1 MQEYFR
7 ASRLREVLDAAGFR
21 CAAAACLGWFVFLWG
36 LTPRT
41 LAAGAALFLLLTLLL
56 TGLGLVMIYS
66 SSFARALYETGDSAY
81 FFKRQLIFSLIGA
94 AELLAVSRVRP
105 ELLKKLAFPVLGISI
120 VFLILVFVP
129 GIGQSEN
136 GATRWIRLGISFQPS
151 EIAKLGVILS
161 YAAMIASFQ
170 EKMETFR
177 YGIAPFAAILAVIVV
192 LLRLEPHNSA
202 IVIIACTAGAMLFL
216 GGVRYRWF
224 VLGGGVMLLGLAVIL
239 GAGGYEAS
247 RITAWRDPFSD
258 PSDSGYQ
265 IIQSL
270 YAIGSGGL
278 LGLGFGQ
285 GRQKYL
291 YLPEEHNDYIFAI
304 VCEELGL
311 AGALAILLLYALLI
325 LRGYWIAMHVRD
337 RFLSLTVA
345 GITTLTA
352 LQVFFNIG
360 VVTNLLPS
368 TGISLPFFSYGGTA
382 LLIQLGEMGI
392 ILSASRRCSAGF
404 L

>member
-1 MQEYFR
+1 MGF
-7 ASRLREVLDAAGFR
+7 SRLSDVERKRELMDV
-21 CAAAACLGWFVFLWG
+21 
-36 LTPRT
+36 PM
-41 LAAGAALFLLLTLLL
+41 LLLTLLL
-56 TGLGLVMIYS
+56 TALGLVMIYS
-66 SSFARALYETGDSAY
+66 SSYARAMYETGDSAY
-81 FFKRQLIFSLIGA
+81 YFKRQLVFA
-94 AELLAVSRVRP
+94 LLGSGVMVMVSRVRS
-105 ELLKKLAFPVLGISI
+105 ELIRKMAFPVLGVAI
-120 VFLILVFVP
+120 VCLVLVFVP

-161 YAAMIASFQ
+161 FAAMISRFG
-170 EKMETFR
+170 EKMEQFR
-177 YGIAPFAAILAVIVV
+177 WGILPFCAILVVIVV

-202 IVIIACTAGAMLFL
+202 IVIIVCTAAAMLFL
-216 GGVRYRWF
+216 GGVQYRWF
-224 VLGGGVMLLGLAVIL
+224 ILGGGVMLLGIVLIL
-239 GAGGYEAS
+239 GAGGYELS
-247 RITAWRDPFSD
+247 RITAWQDPFSD
-258 PSDSGYQ
+258 PSDDGYQ

-278 LGLGFGQ
+278 LGLGLGQ

-291 YLPEEHNDYIFAI
+291 YLPEEHNDYIFSI

-311 AGALAILLLYALLI
+311 VGAAAILVLYALLI
-325 LRGYWIAMHVRD
+325 LRGYWISMHLKD

-392 ILSASRRCSAGF
+392 ILGASRECSAGF

>member
-1 MQEYFR
+1 MR
-7 ASRLREVLDAAGFR
+7 NPRLPDVEKRERETMVDL
-21 CAAAACLGWFVFLWG
+21 
-36 LTPRT
+36 P
-41 LAAGAALFLLLTLLL
+41 FLLLTIVL
-56 TGLGLVMIYS
+56 TALGLVMIFSASY
-66 SSFARALYETGDSAY
+66 ARALYETGDSAY
-81 FFKRQLIFSLIGA
+81 FFKRQLMFSVVGIVA
-94 AELLAVSRVRP
+94 MLAVSRVKPTLIR
-105 ELLKKLAFPVLGISI
+105 KLAFPVLGASI
-120 VFLILVFVP
+120 LFLVLVFVP

-136 GATRWIRLGISFQPS
+136 GATRWVRLGISFQPS

-161 YAAMIASFQ
+161 YAAMIAAFQ

-177 YGIAPFAAILAVIVV
+177 WGIAPFAAILVVIVV

-216 GGVRYRWF
+216 GGVKYRWF
-224 VLGGGVMLLGLAVIL
+224 ILGGSVMLLGLVLIL

-247 RITAWRDPFSD
+247 RITAWQDPFSD
-258 PSDSGYQ
+258 PTDDGYQ

-311 AGALAILLLYALLI
+311 VGATAILVLYALLI

-337 RFLSLTVA
+337 RFLALTVA
-345 GITTLTA
+345 GITTLTV

-382 LLIQLGEMGI
+382 LLIQLGEMGL
-392 ILSASRRCSAGF
+392 ILGASRQCSAGF

>member
-1 MQEYFR
+1 MGHT
-7 ASRLREVLDAAGFR
+7 RLPDVERQTGILD
-21 CAAAACLGWFVFLWG
+21 LPFLG
-36 LTPRT
+36 LTV
-41 LAAGAALFLLLTLLL
+41 LLTA
-56 TGLGLVMIYS
+56 LGLVMIYS
-66 SSFARALYETGDSAY
+66 ASYARALYETGDSAY
-81 FFKRQLIFSLIGA
+81 FFKRQLGFALVGIGA
-94 AELLAVSRVRP
+94 MLAISRVRP
-105 ELLKKLAFPVLGISI
+105 ALLRKLAFPVLGVS
-120 VFLILVFVP
+120 VLFLVLVFVP

-136 GATRWIRLGISFQPS
+136 GATRWIRLGVSFQPS

-161 YAAMIASFQ
+161 YAAMISSFG

-177 YGIAPFAAILAVIVV
+177 WGILPFAAILLVIVV

-216 GGVRYRWF
+216 GGVKYRWF
-224 VLGGGVMLLGLAVIL
+224 VLGASVMLLGGVLLL

-258 PSDSGYQ
+258 PTDDGYQ
-265 IIQSL
+265 ILQSL

-278 LGLGFGQ
+278 LGLGLGQ

-291 YLPEEHNDYIFAI
+291 YLPEEHNDYIFSI

-311 AGALAILLLYALLI
+311 VGAAAILLLYALLI
-325 LRGYWIAMHVRD
+325 LRGYWIAMHLRD
-337 RFLSLTVA
+337 RFLALTVA

-392 ILSASRRCSAGF
+392 ILGASRQCSAGF

>member
-1 MQEYFR
+1 MGQP
-7 ASRLREVLDAAGFR
+7 RLREVEKQEILD
-21 CAAAACLGWFVFLWG
+21 LPMLV
-36 LTPRT
+36 
-41 LAAGAALFLLLTLLL
+41 LTLLL
-56 TGLGLVMIYS
+56 TALGLMMIYS
-66 SSFARALYETGDSAY
+66 SSYARALYESGDSGY
-81 FFKRQLIFSLIGA
+81 YFKRQLLFALLGTGA
-94 AELLAVSRVRP
+94 MLAVSRVRP
-105 ELLKKLAFPVLGISI
+105 QLIRKLAFPVLGVSV
-120 VFLILVFVP
+120 VFLVLVFVP
-129 GIGQSEN
+129 GIGRSEN
-136 GATRWIRLGISFQPS
+136 GATRWVSMGISFQPS
-151 EIAKLGVILS
+151 EVAKLGIILS
-161 YAAMIASFQ
+161 FAALISAFG

-177 YGIAPFAAILAVIVV
+177 WGIAPFGAILAVIVV

-202 IVIIACTAGAMLFL
+202 IVIIVCTAGAMLFL
-216 GGVRYRWF
+216 GGVKYRWF
-224 VLGGGVMLLGLAVIL
+224 ILGGCAMLLGLVLIL

-258 PSDSGYQ
+258 PTDDGYQ

-278 LGLGFGQ
+278 FGLGFGQ

-291 YLPEEHNDYIFAI
+291 YLPEEHNDYIFSI

-311 AGALAILLLYALLI
+311 VGAAAILLLYALLI
-325 LRGYWIAMHVRD
+325 LRGYWISMHIRN
-337 RFLSLTVA
+337 RFLSLMVA

-382 LLIQLGEMGI
+382 LLIQLGEMGL
-392 ILSASRRCSAGF
+392 ILGASRQCSAGF
-404 L
+404 LS

>member
-1 MQEYFR
+1 MGKL
-7 ASRLREVLDAAGFR
+7 RLPDVERKGEMMD
-21 CAAAACLGWFVFLWG
+21 
-36 LTPRT
+36 TPM
-41 LAAGAALFLLLTLLL
+41 LLLTMVL
-56 TGLGLVMIYS
+56 TALGLVMIYS
-66 SSFARALYETGDSAY
+66 SSFARAQYETGDSSY
-81 FFKRQLIFSLIGA
+81 YFKRQLVFALLGTGA
-94 AELLAVSRVRP
+94 MVMLSRVRQN
-105 ELLKKLAFPVLGISI
+105 LLRRLAFPVLGISI
-120 VFLILVFVP
+120 LLLLLVFVP
-129 GIGQSEN
+129 RIGQSEN

-161 YAAMIASFQ
+161 FAAMISELE

-177 YGIAPFAAILAVIVV
+177 YGIAPFGAILLVIVI

-202 IVIIACTAGAMLFL
+202 IVIIACTAAAMLFL
-216 GGVRYRWF
+216 GGVKYRWF
-224 VLGGGVMLLGLAVIL
+224 VLGGCVMLLGLVLIL

-247 RITAWRDPFSD
+247 RITAWQDPFSD
-258 PSDSGYQ
+258 PTDDGYQ

-278 LGLGFGQ
+278 LGLGLGN

-304 VCEELGL
+304 TCEELGL
-311 AGALAILLLYALLI
+311 VGAVAILVLYALLI
-325 LRGYWIAMHVRD
+325 LRGYWISMHLKD

-382 LLIQLGEMGI
+382 LLIQLGEMGL
-392 ILSASRRCSAGF
+392 ILGASRQCSAGF

>member
-1 MQEYFR
+1 MTD
-7 ASRLREVLDAAGFR
+7 LRMRDVQKTD
-21 CAAAACLGWFVFLWG
+21 
-36 LTPRT
+36 T
-41 LAAGAALFLLLTLLL
+41 LVDLPFLLLTVLL
-56 TGLGLVMIYS
+56 TALGLVMIYS
-66 SSFARALYETGDSAY
+66 ASYARALYETGDSAY
-81 FFKRQLIFSLIGA
+81 FFKRQLVFSLIGIA
-94 AELLAVSRVRP
+94 AMLGISRVKPR
-105 ELLKKLAFPVLGISI
+105 LIRKLAFPLLGASVL
-120 VFLILVFVP
+120 FLALVFVP

-136 GATRWIRLGISFQPS
+136 GATRWVRLGISFQPS

-161 YAAMIASFQ
+161 YAAMISAFQ
-170 EKMETFR
+170 ERMETFR
-177 YGIAPFAAILAVIVV
+177 WGIAPFAAILVVIVV

-202 IVIIACTAGAMLFL
+202 IVIIACTAGTMLFL
-216 GGVRYRWF
+216 GGVKYRWF
-224 VLGGGVMLLGLAVIL
+224 ILGGTVMLLGLAVIL

-258 PSDSGYQ
+258 PTDNGYQ
-265 IIQSL
+265 ILQSL

-278 LGLGFGQ
+278 LGLGFRQ

-311 AGALAILLLYALLI
+311 VGALAILSLYMLLI

-337 RFLSLTVA
+337 RFLALTVA

-382 LLIQLGEMGI
+382 LLIQLGEMG
-392 ILSASRRCSAGF
+392 LVLGASRQCSAGF

>member
-1 MQEYFR
+1 MD
-7 ASRLREVLDAAGFR
+7 L
-21 CAAAACLGWFVFLWG
+21 
-36 LTPRT
+36 P
-41 LAAGAALFLLLTLLL
+41 FLLLTLLL
-56 TGLGLVMIYS
+56 TALGLVMIYS

-81 FFKRQLIFSLIGA
+81 YFKRQLVFSLIGA

-120 VFLILVFVP
+120 VFLMLVFVP

-161 YAAMIASFQ
+161 YAALIAAFQ

-224 VLGGGVMLLGLAVIL
+224 ILGGGVMLLGLAVIL

-247 RITAWRDPFSD
+247 RISAWRDPFSD
-258 PSDSGYQ
+258 PADSGYQ

>member
-1 MQEYFR
+1 LKLFR
-7 ASRLREVLDAAGFR
+7 LQDVEKEQREQMLD
-21 CAAAACLGWFVFLWG
+21 L
-36 LTPRT
+36 P
-41 LAAGAALFLLLTLLL
+41 FLLLTLVI
-56 TGLGLVMIYS
+56 TGIGLVMIYS
-66 SSFARALYETGDSAY
+66 SSFARAQFETGDSAY
-81 FFKRQLIFSLIGA
+81 YFKRQLVFSLVGIA
-94 AELLAVSRVRP
+94 VMLALSRVRP
-105 ELLKKLAFPVLGISI
+105 ELIRRLAFPVLGVSI
-120 VFLILVFVP
+120 LLLALVFVP

-136 GATRWIRLGISFQPS
+136 GAARWIRLGISFQPS
-151 EIAKLGVILS
+151 EIAKLGVVLS
-161 YAAMIASFQ
+161 YAAMIAAFQ
-170 EKMETFR
+170 EKMTTFR
-177 YGIAPFAAILAVIVV
+177 WGIAPFGAILLVIVI

-216 GGVRYRWF
+216 GGVQYRWF
-224 VLGGGVMLLGLAVIL
+224 LLGGAVMLLGLLAIL

-258 PSDSGYQ
+258 PTDNGYQ
-265 IIQSL
+265 ILQSL

-311 AGALAILLLYALLI
+311 VGALVILSLYALLI
-325 LRGYWIAMHVRD
+325 LRGYWIAMHAKD
-337 RFLSLTVA
+337 RFTGLVVA
-345 GITTLTA
+345 GIVTLTA

-382 LLIQLGEMGI
+382 LLIQLSEMG
-392 ILSASRRCSAGF
+392 LVLGASRTCGLGYLS
-404 L
+404 

>member
-1 MQEYFR
+1 MER
-7 ASRLREVLDAAGFR
+7 ARLRDVEKTTELPD
-21 CAAAACLGWFVFLWG
+21 LPMLI
-36 LTPRT
+36 LS
-41 LAAGAALFLLLTLLL
+41 LLLTA
-56 TGLGLVMIYS
+56 LGVVMIYS
-66 SSFARALYETGDSAY
+66 ASFARALYETGDGGY
-81 FFKRQLIFSLIGA
+81 FFKRELVFSLLGILVMLLVSRIR
-94 AELLAVSRVRP
+94 AELLR
-105 ELLKKLAFPVLGISI
+105 KLAFPILGVAI
-120 VFLILVFVP
+120 VCLVLVFVP

-161 YAAMIASFQ
+161 FAALITKFDT
-170 EKMETFR
+170 KMETFR
-177 YGIAPFAAILAVIVV
+177 WGIAPFAAILGIIVV

-202 IVIIACTAGAMLFL
+202 IVIIVCTAGAMLFL

-224 VLGGGVMLLGLAVIL
+224 VLGGAVMLIGIVLIL
-239 GAGGYEAS
+239 GAGGYEVS

-258 PSDSGYQ
+258 PTDDGYQ

-270 YAIGSGGL
+270 YAIGSGGV

-291 YLPEEHNDYIFAI
+291 YLPEEHNDYIFSI

-311 AGALAILLLYALLI
+311 VGAVAILILYMLLI
-325 LRGYWIAMHVRD
+325 LRGYWISMHLKD

-382 LLIQLGEMGI
+382 LMIQLGEMGI
-392 ILSASRRCSAGF
+392 ILGASRKCSAGF

>member
-1 MQEYFR
+1 MR
-7 ASRLREVLDAAGFR
+7 NSRLPDVEKRERETMVDL
-21 CAAAACLGWFVFLWG
+21 
-36 LTPRT
+36 P
-41 LAAGAALFLLLTLLL
+41 FLLLTIVL
-56 TGLGLVMIYS
+56 TALGLVMIFSASY
-66 SSFARALYETGDSAY
+66 ARALYETGDSAY
-81 FFKRQLIFSLIGA
+81 FFKRQLMFSLVGIVA
-94 AELLAVSRVRP
+94 MLAVSRVKPTLIR
-105 ELLKKLAFPVLGISI
+105 KLAFPVLGASI
-120 VFLILVFVP
+120 LFLVLVFVP

-136 GATRWIRLGISFQPS
+136 GATRWVRLGISFQPS

-161 YAAMIASFQ
+161 YAAMIAAFQ

-177 YGIAPFAAILAVIVV
+177 WGIAPFAAILVVIVV

-216 GGVRYRWF
+216 GGVKYRWF
-224 VLGGGVMLLGLAVIL
+224 ILGGSVMLLGLVLIL

-247 RITAWRDPFSD
+247 RITAWQDPFSD
-258 PSDSGYQ
+258 PTDDGYQ

-311 AGALAILLLYALLI
+311 VGAAAILVLYALLI

-337 RFLSLTVA
+337 RFLALTVA

-382 LLIQLGEMGI
+382 LLIQLGEMGL
-392 ILSASRRCSAGF
+392 ILGASRQCSAGF

>member
-1 MQEYFR
+1 MGKPRLPDVEKQE
-7 ASRLREVLDAAGFR
+7 LLD
-21 CAAAACLGWFVFLWG
+21 L
-36 LTPRT
+36 PM
-41 LAAGAALFLLLTLLL
+41 LLLTLLL
-56 TGLGLVMIYS
+56 TALGLVMIYS
-66 SSFARALYETGDSAY
+66 SSFARALYESGDSAFY
-81 FFKRQLIFSLIGA
+81 FKRQLVFAVLGIGA
-94 AELLAVSRVRP
+94 MLAISRVRP
-105 ELLKKLAFPVLGISI
+105 QLIRKLAFPVLGVS
-120 VFLILVFVP
+120 VLFLVLVFVP
-129 GIGQSEN
+129 GIGRAEN
-136 GATRWIRLGISFQPS
+136 GATRWVRLGISFQPS
-151 EIAKLGVILS
+151 EVAKLGIILS
-161 YAAMIASFQ
+161 FAAMISAFG

-177 YGIAPFAAILAVIVV
+177 WGIAPFAAILAVIVV

-202 IVIIACTAGAMLFL
+202 IVIIVCTAGAMLFL
-216 GGVRYRWF
+216 GGVKYRWF
-224 VLGGGVMLLGLAVIL
+224 ILGGLAMLLGLILIL

-247 RITAWRDPFSD
+247 RITAWQDPFSD
-258 PSDSGYQ
+258 PTDDGYQ

-278 LGLGFGQ
+278 FGLGLGN

-291 YLPEEHNDYIFAI
+291 YLPEEHNDYIFSIA
-304 VCEELGL
+304 CEELGL
-311 AGALAILLLYALLI
+311 AGAVGILILYSLLI
-325 LRGYWIAMHVRD
+325 LRGYWISMHIRD
-337 RFLSLTVA
+337 WFLSLTVA

-392 ILSASRRCSAGF
+392 ILGASRQCSAGF

>member
-1 MQEYFR
+1 MVKP
-7 ASRLREVLDAAGFR
+7 RLPDVERKREMPD
-21 CAAAACLGWFVFLWG
+21 
-36 LTPRT
+36 TPM
-41 LAAGAALFLLLTLLL
+41 LLLTLLL
-56 TGLGLVMIYS
+56 TALGLVMIYS
-66 SSFARALYETGDSAY
+66 SSYARALYETGDSAY
-81 FFKRQLIFSLIGA
+81 FFKRQLVFALLGSGAMVMISYIRPVLIRKLA
-94 AELLAVSRVRP
+94 FPLLAVSI
-105 ELLKKLAFPVLGISI
+105 L
-120 VFLILVFVP
+120 FLVLVFVP

-136 GATRWIRLGISFQPS
+136 GATRWVRLGISFQPS
-151 EIAKLGVILS
+151 EIAKLGIILS
-161 YAAMIASFQ
+161 FAAMISAFG

-177 YGIAPFAAILAVIVV
+177 WGIAPFAAILVIIVI

-202 IVIIACTAGAMLFL
+202 IVIIACTAAAMLFL
-216 GGVRYRWF
+216 GGVKYRWF
-224 VLGGGVMLLGLAVIL
+224 ILGGCVMLLGVVLIL
-239 GAGGYEAS
+239 GAGGYELS
-247 RITAWRDPFSD
+247 RITAWQDPFSD
-258 PSDSGYQ
+258 PTDDGYQ

-278 LGLGFGQ
+278 LGLGLGK

-304 VCEELGL
+304 TCEELGL
-311 AGALAILLLYALLI
+311 VGAVAILVLYALLI
-325 LRGYWIAMHVRD
+325 LRGYWIAMHLRD
-337 RFLSLTVA
+337 RFLSLMVA

-382 LLIQLGEMGI
+382 LLIQLGEMGL
-392 ILSASRRCSAGF
+392 ILGASRQCSAGF

>member
-1 MQEYFR
+1 MGLL
-7 ASRLREVLDAAGFR
+7 RLPDVETSERENLVDL
-21 CAAAACLGWFVFLWG
+21 
-36 LTPRT
+36 P
-41 LAAGAALFLLLTLLL
+41 FLLLTLLL

-81 FFKRQLIFSLIGA
+81 YFKRQLVFSLVGA

-120 VFLILVFVP
+120 VFLVLVFVP

-161 YAAMIASFQ
+161 YAAMIAAFQ

>member
-1 MQEYFR
+1 MGFL
-7 ASRLREVLDAAGFR
+7 RLPDVETSERENLVDL
-21 CAAAACLGWFVFLWG
+21 
-36 LTPRT
+36 P
-41 LAAGAALFLLLTLLL
+41 FLLLTLLL
-56 TGLGLVMIYS
+56 TALGLVMIYS

-81 FFKRQLIFSLIGA
+81 YFKRQLVFSLIGA

-120 VFLILVFVP
+120 VFLMLVFVP

-161 YAAMIASFQ
+161 YAALIAAFQ

-224 VLGGGVMLLGLAVIL
+224 ILGGGVMLLGLAVIL

-247 RITAWRDPFSD
+247 RISAWRDPFSD
-258 PSDSGYQ
+258 PADSGYQ

>member
-1 MQEYFR
+1 MGFL
-7 ASRLREVLDAAGFR
+7 RLPDVETSEREN
-21 CAAAACLGWFVFLWG
+21 
-36 LTPRT
+36 
-41 LAAGAALFLLLTLLL
+41 LADLPFLLLTLLL
-56 TGLGLVMIYS
+56 TALGLVMIYS

-81 FFKRQLIFSLIGA
+81 YFKRQLVFSLIGA
-94 AELLAVSRVRP
+94 AELLAVSRVKP

-161 YAAMIASFQ
+161 YAAMIAAFQ

>member
-1 MQEYFR
+1 MER
-7 ASRLREVLDAAGFR
+7 ARLRDVEKTTELPD
-21 CAAAACLGWFVFLWG
+21 LPMLI
-36 LTPRT
+36 LS
-41 LAAGAALFLLLTLLL
+41 LLLTA
-56 TGLGLVMIYS
+56 LGVVMIYS
-66 SSFARALYETGDSAY
+66 ASFARALYETGDGGY
-81 FFKRQLIFSLIGA
+81 FFKRELVFSLLGILVMLLVSRIR
-94 AELLAVSRVRP
+94 AELLR
-105 ELLKKLAFPVLGISI
+105 KLAFPILGVAI
-120 VFLILVFVP
+120 VCLVLVFVP

-161 YAAMIASFQ
+161 FAALITKFDT
-170 EKMETFR
+170 KMETFR
-177 YGIAPFAAILAVIVV
+177 WGIAPFAAILGIIVV

-202 IVIIACTAGAMLFL
+202 IVIIVCTAGAMLFL

-224 VLGGGVMLLGLAVIL
+224 ILGGAVMLIGIVLIL
-239 GAGGYEAS
+239 GAGGYEVS

-258 PSDSGYQ
+258 PTDDGYQ

-270 YAIGSGGL
+270 YAIGSGGV

-291 YLPEEHNDYIFAI
+291 YLPEEHNDYIFSI

-311 AGALAILLLYALLI
+311 VGAVAILILYMLLI
-325 LRGYWIAMHVRD
+325 LRGYWISMHLKD

-382 LLIQLGEMGI
+382 LMIQLGEMGI
-392 ILSASRRCSAGF
+392 ILGASRKCSAGF

>member
-1 MQEYFR
+1 M
-7 ASRLREVLDAAGFR
+7 
-21 CAAAACLGWFVFLWG
+21 
-36 LTPRT
+36 RT
-41 LAAGAALFLLLTLLL
+41 LRLPDVETSELESIVDLPFLLLTLLL

-81 FFKRQLIFSLIGA
+81 YFKRQLVFSLLGA
-94 AELLAVSRVRP
+94 GELMAVSRIRP
-105 ELLKKLAFPVLGISI
+105 ELLRKLAFPILGASVLL
-120 VFLILVFVP
+120 LILVLVP

-161 YAAMIASFQ
+161 YAAMIAAFQ

-224 VLGGGVMLLGLAVIL
+224 LLGGGLLLLGLAAVL
-239 GAGGYEAS
+239 GAGGYEAG

-258 PSDSGYQ
+258 PADSGYQ

-311 AGALAILLLYALLI
+311 VGALAILLLYALLI

-392 ILSASRRCSAGF
+392 ILGASRRCSAGF
-404 L
+404 LS

>member
-1 MQEYFR
+1 MGK
-7 ASRLREVLDAAGFR
+7 ARLPDVEKREQTGLLD
-21 CAAAACLGWFVFLWG
+21 LPFL
-36 LTPRT
+36 
-41 LAAGAALFLLLTLLL
+41 ALSILLTA
-56 TGLGLVMIYS
+56 LGLVMIFSASY
-66 SSFARALYETGDSAY
+66 ARALYETGDSAY
-81 FFKRQLIFSLIGA
+81 FFKRQLMFAIVGVGA
-94 AELLAVSRVRP
+94 MLFISRMRP
-105 ELLKKLAFPVLGISI
+105 ELLRKLAFPVLGVSI
-120 VFLILVFVP
+120 LFLILVFVP
-129 GIGQSEN
+129 GIGQAEN
-136 GATRWIRLGISFQPS
+136 GATRWVRLGFSFQPS

-161 YAAMIASFQ
+161 YAAMISAFQ

-177 YGIAPFAAILAVIVV
+177 WGIMPFGAILLIIIV

-202 IVIIACTAGAMLFL
+202 IVIITCTAGAMLFL
-216 GGVRYRWF
+216 GGVKYRWF
-224 VLGGGVMLLGLAVIL
+224 VMGGTVMLLGIVVIL

-258 PSDSGYQ
+258 PTDDGYQ

-278 LGLGFGQ
+278 LGLGLGQ

-291 YLPEEHNDYIFAI
+291 YLPEEHNDYIFSIA
-304 VCEELGL
+304 CEELGL
-311 AGALAILLLYALLI
+311 VGAVAILLLYALLI

-392 ILSASRRCSAGF
+392 ILGASRQCSAGF

>member
-1 MQEYFR
+1 MGFL
-7 ASRLREVLDAAGFR
+7 RLPDVETSEREN
-21 CAAAACLGWFVFLWG
+21 
-36 LTPRT
+36 
-41 LAAGAALFLLLTLLL
+41 LADLPFLLLTLLL

-81 FFKRQLIFSLIGA
+81 YFKRQLVFSLVGA

-120 VFLILVFVP
+120 VFLVLVFVP

-161 YAAMIASFQ
+161 YAAMIAAFQ

>member
-1 MQEYFR
+1 MGKPRLSDVKQEM
-7 ASRLREVLDAAGFR
+7 LD
-21 CAAAACLGWFVFLWG
+21 
-36 LTPRT
+36 TPM
-41 LAAGAALFLLLTLLL
+41 LLLTLLL
-56 TGLGLVMIYS
+56 TAAGLVMIYS
-66 SSFARALYETGDSAY
+66 SSYARALYETGDSGY
-81 FFKRQLIFSLIGA
+81 FFKRQLVFALLGSGAMLLI
-94 AELLAVSRVRP
+94 SRVRP
-105 ELLKKLAFPVLGISI
+105 ELLRRMAFPVLGIS
-120 VFLILVFVP
+120 VVLLMLVFVP

-151 EIAKLGVILS
+151 ELAKLGVILS
-161 YAAMIASFQ
+161 FAAMIAAFG

-177 YGIAPFAAILAVIVV
+177 WGIAPFGGILLMIVI

-202 IVIIACTAGAMLFL
+202 IVIIGCTGGAMLFL
-216 GGVRYRWF
+216 GGVKYRWF
-224 VLGGGVMLLGLAVIL
+224 VLLGSVMLLGVVLIL
-239 GAGGYEAS
+239 GAGGYELS

-258 PSDSGYQ
+258 PTDDGYQ

-278 LGLGFGQ
+278 LGLGLGN

-291 YLPEEHNDYIFAI
+291 YLPEEHNDYIFSI
-304 VCEELGL
+304 TCEELGL
-311 AGALAILLLYALLI
+311 VGAVAILILYALLI
-325 LRGYWIAMHVRD
+325 LRGYWISMHLKD
-337 RFLSLTVA
+337 RFLSLMVA
-345 GITTLTA
+345 GIVTLTA

-382 LLIQLGEMGI
+382 LLIQLGEMGL
-392 ILSASRRCSAGF
+392 ILGASRQCSTGF

>member
-1 MQEYFR
+1 MKHP
-7 ASRLREVLDAAGFR
+7 RLSDVEKGAQLD
-21 CAAAACLGWFVFLWG
+21 L
-36 LTPRT
+36 PM
-41 LAAGAALFLLLTLLL
+41 LLLTLIL
-56 TGLGLVMIYS
+56 TALGLVMICS
-66 SSFARALYETGDSAY
+66 SSYARALYESGDSGFY
-81 FFKRQLIFSLIGA
+81 FKRQLLFALLGVGA
-94 AELLAVSRVRP
+94 MLCISRVRP
-105 ELLKKLAFPVLGISI
+105 QLVKKLAFPILGLSVL
-120 VFLILVFVP
+120 LLLLVFVP

-161 YAAMIASFQ
+161 FAVMIERFGG
-170 EKMETFR
+170 KMETFR
-177 YGIAPFAAILAVIVV
+177 WGILPFAGILVVIVV

-202 IVIIACTAGAMLFL
+202 IVIIVCTAGAMLFL
-216 GGVRYRWF
+216 GGVRCRWF
-224 VLGGGVMLLGLAVIL
+224 LLGGAVMLLGLLVIL

-258 PSDSGYQ
+258 PTDHGYQ

-278 LGLGFGQ
+278 FGLGFGQ

-291 YLPEEHNDYIFAI
+291 YLPEEHNDYIFSI
-304 VCEELGL
+304 LCEELGL
-311 AGALAILLLYALLI
+311 VGAAAVLLLYALLI
-325 LRGYWIAMHVRD
+325 LRGYWISMHLRD
-337 RFLSLTVA
+337 RFPALMVA

-382 LLIQLGEMGI
+382 LLIQLGEMGL
-392 ILSASRRCSAGF
+392 ILGASRQCSAGF
-404 L
+404 LH

>member
-1 MQEYFR
+1 MGFL
-7 ASRLREVLDAAGFR
+7 RLPDVETSEREN
-21 CAAAACLGWFVFLWG
+21 
-36 LTPRT
+36 
-41 LAAGAALFLLLTLLL
+41 LADLPFLLLTLLL

-81 FFKRQLIFSLIGA
+81 YFKRQLVFSLIGA

>member
-1 MQEYFR
+1 MR
-7 ASRLREVLDAAGFR
+7 NPRLPDVEKRERETMVDL
-21 CAAAACLGWFVFLWG
+21 
-36 LTPRT
+36 P
-41 LAAGAALFLLLTLLL
+41 FLLLTIVL
-56 TGLGLVMIYS
+56 TALGLVMIFSASY
-66 SSFARALYETGDSAY
+66 ARALYETGDSAY
-81 FFKRQLIFSLIGA
+81 FFKRQMMFSLVGIVA
-94 AELLAVSRVRP
+94 MLAVSRVKPTLIR
-105 ELLKKLAFPVLGISI
+105 KLAFSVLGASI
-120 VFLILVFVP
+120 LFLVLVFVP

-136 GATRWIRLGISFQPS
+136 GATRWVRLGISFQPS

-161 YAAMIASFQ
+161 YAAMIAAFQ

-177 YGIAPFAAILAVIVV
+177 WGIAPFAAILVVIVV

-216 GGVRYRWF
+216 GGVKYRWF
-224 VLGGGVMLLGLAVIL
+224 ILGGSVMLLGLVLIL

-247 RITAWRDPFSD
+247 RITAWQDPFSD
-258 PSDSGYQ
+258 PTDDGYQ

-311 AGALAILLLYALLI
+311 VGAAAILVLYALLI

-337 RFLSLTVA
+337 RFLALTVA

-382 LLIQLGEMGI
+382 LLIQLGEMGL
-392 ILSASRRCSAGF
+392 ILGASRQCSAGF

>member
-1 MQEYFR
+1 MGFL
-7 ASRLREVLDAAGFR
+7 RLPDVETSERENLVDL
-21 CAAAACLGWFVFLWG
+21 
-36 LTPRT
+36 P
-41 LAAGAALFLLLTLLL
+41 FLLLTLLL

-94 AELLAVSRVRP
+94 AELLAVSRVKP

>member
-1 MQEYFR
+1 MGHT
-7 ASRLREVLDAAGFR
+7 RLPDVERQTGILD
-21 CAAAACLGWFVFLWG
+21 LPFLG
-36 LTPRT
+36 LTV
-41 LAAGAALFLLLTLLL
+41 LLTA
-56 TGLGLVMIYS
+56 LGLVMIYS
-66 SSFARALYETGDSAY
+66 ASYARALYETGDSAY
-81 FFKRQLIFSLIGA
+81 FFKRQLGFALVGIGA
-94 AELLAVSRVRP
+94 MLAISRVRP
-105 ELLKKLAFPVLGISI
+105 ALLRKLAFPVLGVS
-120 VFLILVFVP
+120 VLFLVLVFVP

-136 GATRWIRLGISFQPS
+136 GATRWVRLGVSFQPS

-161 YAAMIASFQ
+161 YAAMISGFG

-177 YGIAPFAAILAVIVV
+177 WGILPFAAILLVIVV

-216 GGVRYRWF
+216 GGVKYRWF
-224 VLGGGVMLLGLAVIL
+224 VLGASVMLLGGVLLL

-247 RITAWRDPFSD
+247 RITAWQDPFSD
-258 PSDSGYQ
+258 PTDDGYQ
-265 IIQSL
+265 ILQSL

-291 YLPEEHNDYIFAI
+291 YLPEEHNDYIFSI

-311 AGALAILLLYALLI
+311 VGAAAILLLYALLI
-325 LRGYWIAMHVRD
+325 LRGYWIAMHLRD
-337 RFLSLTVA
+337 RFLALTVA

-392 ILSASRRCSAGF
+392 ILGASRQCSAGF

>member
-1 MQEYFR
+1 MRGPGLPDVEK
-7 ASRLREVLDAAGFR
+7 RERGSLVDL
-21 CAAAACLGWFVFLWG
+21 
-36 LTPRT
+36 P
-41 LAAGAALFLLLTLLL
+41 FLLLTLVL
-56 TGLGLVMIYS
+56 TALGLLMILSASY
-66 SSFARALYETGDSAY
+66 ARARYETGDCLY
-81 FFKRQLIFSLIGA
+81 FFRRQLMFSLAGVGA
-94 AELLAVSRVRP
+94 MLAISRVRP
-105 ELLKKLAFPVLGISI
+105 QVIRRLAFPILGVSVLC
-120 VFLILVFVP
+120 LALVFVP

-136 GATRWIRLGISFQPS
+136 GATRWVRLGVSFQPS

-161 YAAMIASFQ
+161 YGAMIAAFQ

-177 YGIAPFAAILAVIVV
+177 WGIAPFAAILGVIVV

-216 GGVRYRWF
+216 GGVKYRWF
-224 VLGGGVMLLGLAVIL
+224 LLGGGLMLLGLAVIL

-258 PSDSGYQ
+258 PADSGYQ

-278 LGLGFGQ
+278 FGVGFGQ

-304 VCEELGL
+304 ACEELGL
-311 AGALAILLLYALLI
+311 MGALAILTLYALLI
-325 LRGYWIAMHVRD
+325 LRGYYIAMHLRD
-337 RFLSLTVA
+337 RFLSLMVA

-382 LLIQLGEMGI
+382 LLIQLGEMG
-392 ILSASRRCSAGF
+392 LVLGASRQCSAGF

>member
-1 MQEYFR
+1 MGLL
-7 ASRLREVLDAAGFR
+7 RLPDVETSERENLVDL
-21 CAAAACLGWFVFLWG
+21 
-36 LTPRT
+36 P
-41 LAAGAALFLLLTLLL
+41 FLLLTLLL

-81 FFKRQLIFSLIGA
+81 YFKRQLVFSLVGA

-161 YAAMIASFQ
+161 YAAMIAAFQ

>member
-1 MQEYFR
+1 MR
-7 ASRLREVLDAAGFR
+7 NPRLPDVEKRERETMVDL
-21 CAAAACLGWFVFLWG
+21 
-36 LTPRT
+36 P
-41 LAAGAALFLLLTLLL
+41 FLLLTIVL
-56 TGLGLVMIYS
+56 TALGLVMIFSASY
-66 SSFARALYETGDSAY
+66 ARALYETGDSAY
-81 FFKRQLIFSLIGA
+81 FFKRQLMFSVVGIVA
-94 AELLAVSRVRP
+94 MLAVSRVKPTLIR
-105 ELLKKLAFPVLGISI
+105 KLAFPVLGASI
-120 VFLILVFVP
+120 LFLVLVFVP

-161 YAAMIASFQ
+161 YAAMIAAFQ

-177 YGIAPFAAILAVIVV
+177 WGIAPFAAILVVIVV

-216 GGVRYRWF
+216 GGVKYRWF
-224 VLGGGVMLLGLAVIL
+224 ILGGSVMLLGLVLIL

-247 RITAWRDPFSD
+247 RITAWQDPFSD
-258 PSDSGYQ
+258 PTDDGYQ

-311 AGALAILLLYALLI
+311 VGATAILVLYALLI

-337 RFLSLTVA
+337 RFLALTVA
-345 GITTLTA
+345 GITTLTV

-382 LLIQLGEMGI
+382 LLIQLGEMGL
-392 ILSASRRCSAGF
+392 ILGASRQCSAGF

>member
-1 MQEYFR
+1 MTD
-7 ASRLREVLDAAGFR
+7 LRMRDVQKTD
-21 CAAAACLGWFVFLWG
+21 
-36 LTPRT
+36 T
-41 LAAGAALFLLLTLLL
+41 LVDLPFLLLTVLL
-56 TGLGLVMIYS
+56 TALGLVMIYS
-66 SSFARALYETGDSAY
+66 ASYARALYETGDSAY
-81 FFKRQLIFSLIGA
+81 FFKRQLVFSLIGIA
-94 AELLAVSRVRP
+94 AMLGISRVKPR
-105 ELLKKLAFPVLGISI
+105 LIRKLAFPLLGASVL
-120 VFLILVFVP
+120 FLALVFVP

-136 GATRWIRLGISFQPS
+136 GATRWVRLGISFQPS

-161 YAAMIASFQ
+161 YAAMISAFQ
-170 EKMETFR
+170 ERMETFR
-177 YGIAPFAAILAVIVV
+177 WGIAPFAAILVVIVV

-202 IVIIACTAGAMLFL
+202 IVIIACTAGTMLFL
-216 GGVRYRWF
+216 GGVKYRWF
-224 VLGGGVMLLGLAVIL
+224 ILGGTVMLLGLAVIL

-258 PSDSGYQ
+258 PTDNGYQ
-265 IIQSL
+265 ILQSL

-311 AGALAILLLYALLI
+311 VGALAILSLYMLLI

-337 RFLSLTVA
+337 RFLALTVA

-382 LLIQLGEMGI
+382 LLIQLGEMG
-392 ILSASRRCSAGF
+392 LVLGASRQCSAGF